1 MDIRKKE
8 KYDAIKVKI
17 DEFIM
22 QRGKYPNI
30 KEIEEMIA
38 SFGENYP
45 MFVYNFYKQFPNYKV
60 IKEDIQ
66 KNARHNHK
74 LLRFVEVF
82 KLNPKMTI
90 TEIQDKYNDV
100 YRLLVKYYRNKGE
113 NKKGEKLRLFCKD
126 FGISHEA
133 LLIETIIKGLKND
146 DGEVVMTTT
155 KFGDDEKMTLT
166 RSLYYLIGIMKGKQ
180 YAKNS
185 EVKEYLESLGYTVLL
200 LNKML

>member
-17 DEFIM
+17 DEFII

-30 KEIEEMIA
+30 KEIEEIIA
-38 SFGENYP
+38 GFGENYH
-45 MFVYNFYKQFPNYKV
+45 MFVYNFYKQFPDYKA

-66 KNARHNHK
+66 NNARHNRK
-74 LLRFVEVF
+74 LQNFVEVF

-90 TEIQDKYNDV
+90 TEIHDKYNDV
-100 YRLLVKYYRNKGE
+100 YRLLVKYYRNKGQ

-133 LLIETIIKGLKND
+133 LLIETIIKGLKNEA
-146 DGEVVMTTT
+146 GEVVLTTSM
-155 KFGDDEKMTLT
+155 FGDTEKIKLT
-166 RSLYYLIGIMKGKQ
+166 RSLYYLVGVTKGKQ

-200 LNKML
+200 INKM